1 MHQVQSCGRMCPPSV
16 ASRRFIVVCAL
27 GLSMSPASAQSLK
40 DAAEAAWARSPQG
53 QSAEARL
60 QEAQSKRSAADR
72 WFAEPPSL
80 SFGQRS
86 DRLARH
92 RGMRED
98 EVELALPLPAWNA
111 RSADQVIA
119 AAESDQIAVELR
131 HAKWRIAGEVRE
143 RYWHAHL
150 AEIEMRLAAQR
161 VVALTALAD
170 DVARRLAAGELA
182 RLDQH
187 RAEAE
192 RDAASIALADTEWKA
207 QQARQAFRQ
216 ITGLAIGPA
225 AMGEVDQSRETSR
238 APVRVRAP
246 IENHVAYHALTSRV
260 ALAVARSSQAR
271 NVSRDPLELTLTST
285 RERADIG
292 EAFKSSTR
300 IGIRIPL
307 ATASRNQPRIAETTA
322 ARIEAETEL
331 TLAREQISTD
341 IDLASNAV
349 ARWMALQP
357 IAERRAASV
366 RDAARLVDTSFRLGE
381 SDLPTRL
388 RAESERLDA
397 ERAAERARAELARAI
412 SLLNQALGLL
422 P

>member
-1 MHQVQSCGRMCPPSV
+1 MQQVQRRGQMRPPSFV
-16 ASRRFIVVCAL
+16 SPRFIVVFAM
-27 GLSMSPASAQSLK
+27 GLSIGPVSAQSLK
-40 DAAEAAWARSPQG
+40 DAVDAAWARSPQG
-53 QSAEARL
+53 QSADARL
-60 QEAQSKRSAADR
+60 QEAQSKVSAADR

-86 DRLARH
+86 DRLARD

-98 EVELALPLPAWNA
+98 EIELALPLRAWNG
-111 RSADQVIA
+111 RSTDQAIA
-119 AAESDQIAVELR
+119 AAESDLILADLR
-131 HAKWRIAGEVRE
+131 HAEWRIAGEVRE
-143 RYWHAHL
+143 RYWHSHL
-150 AEIEMRLAAQR
+150 AEIELRLAAQR
-161 VVALTALAD
+161 VATLTALAE
-170 DVARRLAAGELA
+170 DVARRRAAGELA

-192 RDAASIALADTEWKA
+192 RDAAAIALADTEWKA
-207 QQARQAFRQ
+207 EQAKQAFRQ
-216 ITGLAIGPA
+216 STGLAIGPA
-225 AMGEVDQSRETSR
+225 ATGELHPSRDTSR
-238 APVRVRAP
+238 AAARLRAP
-246 IENHVAYHALTSRV
+246 IEDHVVYHALSRRV
-260 ALAVARSSQAR
+260 ALAVARSSQTR
-271 NVSRDPLELTLTST
+271 QVSREPLELTLTST

-292 EAFKSSTR
+292 ETFKSSTR

-307 ATASRNQPRIAETTA
+307 STASRNQPRIAETTV

-331 TLAREQISTD
+331 TLAREQISAD

-349 ARWMALQP
+349 ARWMTLQP